1 MCFSASASF
10 TGSAVIAGV
19 GIATLFQ
26 VRHRNAWPLAA
37 IPMLFALH
45 QMLEGL
51 VWLGIDGR
59 LEPPWPHLAGQ
70 LYALYAQGLLPMIM
84 PLAVWCWMPAGERRR
99 ILPFV
104 LAGIALSIY
113 NLWALA
119 TLPTDVGQCGHSI
132 TYHNARTREMLVA
145 LVYIV
150 VTCGA
155 LVASRQRWLV
165 IMGLANLVGL
175 SAVAL
180 WRIWAFTSVWCFYAA
195 VISIMMYWHFRR
207 ARVEEDRL
215 AHRAKD
221 IEEYA
226 PGHHI
231 HEG

>member
-19 GIATLFQ
+19 GIATLLQ
-26 VRHRNAWPLAA
+26 VRDRNAWLLAA

-59 LEPPWPHLAGQ
+59 LPLPWPHLAGQ

-84 PLAVWCWMPAGERRR
+84 PLAVWCWIPAHERRR
-99 ILPFV
+99 ILPFL
-104 LAGIALSIY
+104 LAGIGLSLY
-113 NLWALA
+113 SLWALA

-132 TYHNARTREMLVA
+132 TYHNSRTREMLVA

-155 LVASRQRWLV
+155 LLASCRRWLV

-175 SAVAL
+175 SIVAL
-180 WRIWAFTSVWCFYAA
+180 WRMWAFTSVWCFYAA
-195 VISIMMYWHFRR
+195 MISVMVYWHFRR
-207 ARVEEDRL
+207 ARLKEDR
-215 AHRAKD
+215 RVQMSKD
-221 IEEYA
+221 VEEYA
-226 PGHHI
+226 PERHI